1 MFKKKY
7 ITSWLIFMALMFSTF
22 LIVSFVSSNIA
33 TAAGVG
39 WGWSETYAE
48 GGFDFNTWNAE
59 ESGSNPMISESTS
72 DIEGTYDISNGENGY
87 FSAESY
93 AKADLTDKNN
103 YKLHANGFAN
113 ADAGGGAFS
122 YGYSQTGV
130 GIFDTYTVTDGDN
143 VTLGF
148 NIRISGDLYA
158 DGSGGTAYSSIEFM
172 IGDTQ
177 YGGERYSTLQ
187 ELYSGSHTWN
197 FTYTHEISGLSAG
210 SEIPLYFT
218 LLSEVEAEAWEGY
231 SEAWSDFLNNAEISF
246 YAKGGTITAASGHT
260 AVPIPASLLLFVSG
274 LVAMMTRRARYH
286 S

>member
-1 MFKKKY
+1 MFKKNY
-7 ITSWLIFMALMFSTF
+7 IISCFIFMALMVFTF
-22 LIVSFVSSNIA
+22 VLISSNIA
-33 TAAGVG
+33 NAAAVG
-39 WGWSETYAE
+39 WSWSETYAE
-48 GGFDFNTWNAE
+48 GGFDFNSWNAE
-59 ESGSNPMISESTS
+59 ESDSNPILSESTA
-72 DIEGTYDISNGENGY
+72 DVEGNYDISNGENGY

-93 AKADLTDKNN
+93 AKADLTDKNR
-103 YKLHANGFAN
+103 YKLQTYGFAN
-113 ADAGGGAFS
+113 ANAGGGAFS

-187 ELYSGSHTWN
+187 ELSSGSNIWN
-197 FTYTHEISGLSAG
+197 FTYTHAISGLIAG

-218 LLSEVEAEAWEGY
+218 LLSDVEAEAGEGY
-231 SEAWSDFLNNAEISF
+231 SEAWSNFLNNAEISF
-246 YAKGGTITAASGHT
+246 YVEGGTITTASGLT
-260 AVPIPASLLLFVSG
+260 AVPIPASALLFVSG
-274 LVAMMTRRARYH
+274 LVAMMVRK